1 MENKKQEETKYQIT
15 MNKRQLELLSYGCE
29 QLARLIQGQS
39 NALQDLFETAWER
52 RCKKA
57 TGKMMDKEFD
67 GGWYDMRAD
76 AEAFVCNIK
85 KRFWGLGRFT
95 ENGIHYSETSDMF
108 WEMYEVLRH
117 QLWLDLPEDRK
128 SPMTVDAS
136 PAFQLSNEPLIEVKK
151 I

>member
-1 MENKKQEETKYQIT
+1 MENKKKEETKYQIT

-52 RCKKA
+52 RCKEA
-57 TGKMMDKEFD
+57 TGKMMDKEFE

-76 AEAFVCNIK
+76 AEAIISQIK
-85 KRFWGLGRFT
+85 RRFWGLDHYT
-95 ENGIHYSETSDMF
+95 ENGIHYSETSDIF